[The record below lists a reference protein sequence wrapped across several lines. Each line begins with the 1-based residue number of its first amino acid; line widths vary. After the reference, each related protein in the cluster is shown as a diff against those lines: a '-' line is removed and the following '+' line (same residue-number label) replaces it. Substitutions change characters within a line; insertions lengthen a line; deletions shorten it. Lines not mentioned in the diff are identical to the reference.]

1 MNDDKRDP
9 GDGSGS
15 SSSRGKRDGI
25 ATIRLRHDRRARAIS
40 RAGAIALVVST
51 VAIGLYVAYFV

>member
-9 GDGSGS
+9 GDGSG